1 MVLLVSFASFC
12 WKDIGSF
19 VTRAINNSYEKHNF
33 SACNKLGV
41 ITCIPKAGKPKQF
54 LKKNG
59 DPSLS

>member
-1 MVLLVSFASFC
+1 MKNDKTPGPDRFTCEFLKFF

-19 VTRAINNSYEKHNF
+19 VTRAINNSCEKHNF

-54 LKKNG
+54 L
-59 DPSLS
+59 